1 MGLIEF
7 LLSGIGIA
15 ALGTAVGIT
24 WATAILAIIVVGAG
38 PLCVREVIAAV
49 RKGKRQSK
57 ERQSKERQSEL
68 RALLRKRKAGVLDD
82 EGLLSELRN
91 RGFC

>member
-57 ERQSKERQSEL
+57 ERQSEL

-82 EGLLSELRN
+82 EGLLSELHT